1 MSIGVAFATS
11 VFKTYND
18 RVRANAQAVRDKE
31 LKDAEKENQK
41 ELYQFQSDLISD
53 RTKKEYDLK
62 ADEREKNQYLQF
74 WDSYPD

>member
-31 LKDAEKENQK
+31 LKDAEKENHNRIPL
-41 ELYQFQSDLISD
+41 E
-53 RTKKEYDLK
+53 
-62 ADEREKNQYLQF
+62 
-74 WDSYPD
+74 